1 MFVCVHTR
9 PPPTPFPKQ
18 GSQCM
23 SAFLSSFGVY
33 TRDDV
38 YVRCVACEFPA
49 YVECVLLAALAPQLG
64 LARRV
69 GRGPWWRARSLAG
82 AGWSSFLV
90 TIGEGLVA
98 APWELVLGLGVSPGQ
113 ELLAPCLRWGGELQ
127 PDQLWNKALPSPLL
141 GGSGFWGST
150 WHGEGAEPLCR
161 TQLLFHLPVLFA
173 SWPWHEISPV

>member
-1 MFVCVHTR
+1 MYLCSFPNLRLSRLPCVVSELALAEDGRGRGAGGGGVFVCVHTC
-9 PPPTPFPKQ
+9 PPPAPFPKQ

-69 GRGPWWRARSLAG
+69 GRRPLVESPEFGWRR
-82 AGWSSFLV
+82 V
-90 TIGEGLVA
+90 
-98 APWELVLGLGVSPGQ
+98 
-113 ELLAPCLRWGGELQ
+113 ELLPCDHW
-127 PDQLWNKALPSPLL
+127 
-141 GGSGFWGST
+141 
-150 WHGEGAEPLCR
+150 
-161 TQLLFHLPVLFA
+161 
-173 SWPWHEISPV
+173 